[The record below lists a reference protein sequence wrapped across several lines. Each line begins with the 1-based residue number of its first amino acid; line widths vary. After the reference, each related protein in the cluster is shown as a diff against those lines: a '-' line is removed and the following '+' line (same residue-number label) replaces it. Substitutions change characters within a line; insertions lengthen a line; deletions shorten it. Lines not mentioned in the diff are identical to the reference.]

1 MGGERD
7 SIVGLET
14 KGIHR
19 AGKGRSTLLPIYIAL
34 RGHVT
39 EEKGKKRGCFSPPS
53 HGLPPFILRL
63 PRWVL

>member
-19 AGKGRSTLLPIYIAL
+19 AGKGRSTLLPIYSFEGPCY
-34 RGHVT
+34 RG
-39 EEKGKKRGCFSPPS
+39 KGKKE
-53 HGLPPFILRL
+53 GLLQSAL
-63 PRWVL
+63 PWASAIHS